1 MEVDKGSVLTAKS
14 HTWFEIAQQP
24 ELWPTTLEH
33 VKRAVHEFDLVG
45 LLSDARVVLT
55 GAGTS
60 AYIASAIAPAWHKA
74 IAVPSTDLLVDTER
88 YVAEADVLIS
98 IGRSG
103 NSPESMAVV
112 DRVHALRPQISQ
124 LAITCNGT
132 GALAKSDIIRSI
144 LLDPRTDDKSL
155 VMTSSFSN
163 LVIGGLCL
171 ARAEG
176 LDQMLPT
183 ACAKAK
189 ASFAEINS
197 AVKHVA
203 SIVKER
209 IVLLASSPLLAWAQ
223 EGSLKSLE
231 MTAGR
236 FPVLAETYLGL
247 RHGPMSFV
255 RPDTVVLCLLSNDP
269 LRRRYERDLV
279 QELRSKNLGHLV
291 AIGATREETD
301 LFDAIIPATSPQA
314 ADELRTPF
322 EIIAPQLLGYYLS
335 LRVGLDPDNPSED
348 GIITRVVQ
356 GVRIYKE

>member
-1 MEVDKGSVLTAKS
+1 MEVSRESVIATTNY
-14 HTWFEIAQQP
+14 TWFEIAQQP
-24 ELWPTTLEH
+24 ELWPSTPER
-33 VKRAVHEFDLVG
+33 VKRAVREFDILG
-45 LLSDARVVLT
+45 LLSGARVVLT

-60 AYIASAIAPAWHKA
+60 AYIASAIAAAWPKA
-74 IAVPSTDLLVDTER
+74 IAIPSTDLLVDTER
-88 YVAEADVLIS
+88 YMTEADALIS

-112 DRVHALRPQISQ
+112 NRVHALYPQIIQ
-124 LAITCNGT
+124 LAITCNSS
-132 GALAKSDIIRSI
+132 GALAKSGIIRSI

-171 ARAEG
+171 AQAESV
-176 LDQMLPT
+176 DQILPT
-183 ACAKAK
+183 ACTRAKNN
-189 ASFAEINS
+189 FAEINS
-197 AVKHVA
+197 VTKRVA
-203 SIVKER
+203 SLVKER
-209 IVLLASSPLLAWAQ
+209 IVLLASSPLYAWAQ

-255 RPDTVVLCLLSNDP
+255 RPDTVVLCLLSNNP
-269 LRRRYERDLV
+269 LRRRYERDLI
-279 QELRSKNLGHLV
+279 QELRSKNLGYLV
-291 AIGATREETD
+291 AIGATPEEAD
-301 LFDAIIPATSPQA
+301 LFDEIIPSISPQI

-335 LRVGLDPDNPSED
+335 LRIGLDPDNPSED
-348 GIITRVVQ
+348 GIINRVVQ
-356 GVRIYKE
+356 GVQIYED